1 MSVRERRTVFGEAA
15 DEYDRVRPGYPQ
27 QLADDLLAEAGPGP
41 VLEVGAGTGKATALF
56 ARPGVD
62 LTCVEPDA
70 RMARLLRRNVPGVTV
85 AESPLEDWRPD
96 RPYGLLF
103 SAQAWHWVDPARRA
117 GLALG
122 ALAPGGVF
130 APFWNL
136 FLVADPALHAALA
149 EVDARHG
156 LKEETTHRFLATE
169 GAMLAEFEQE
179 LPATGATDERFTGLE
194 TRRYERV
201 LTYDAQTYRDY
212 LSTVSMYRILEPA
225 TAEAALAD
233 TAAVVDEHGGHI
245 EFQVCTDVVIA
256 RKR

>member
-15 DEYDRVRPGYPQ
+15 GEYDRVRPGYPR
-27 QLADDLLAEAGPGP
+27 QLADDLLASSAPGP
-41 VLEVGAGTGKATALF
+41 VLEVGAGTGKATVLF

-85 AESPLEDWRPD
+85 VESSLEDWQPD
-96 RPYGLLF
+96 KQYGLVF

-117 GLALG
+117 DLALG

-156 LKEETTHRFLATE
+156 LTDDTSHRFLAAD
-169 GAMLAEFEQE
+169 GAMRDEFEQE
-179 LPATGATDERFTGLE
+179 LPAAGLTDERFTGLE
-194 TRRYERV
+194 IRRYERT

-212 LSTVSMYRILEPA
+212 LSTISMYRILDPDA
-225 TAEAALAD
+225 AEAALAD
-233 TAAVVDEHGGHI
+233 TASVIGEHGGSI
-245 EFQVCTDVVIA
+245 AFQVVTDVAIV